1 MTEEEAK
8 AARQQR
14 NETLAAT
21 HIGPD
26 CPRSPDEQVGKTPE
40 TAIWTR
46 RLVMHIN
53 YGKGKHGYVHE
64 YTCRRCAARVS
75 IDS

>member
-1 MTEEEAK
+1 MTEEEAR

-14 NETLAAT
+14 NEALAAAHT
-21 HIGPD
+21 GEE

-46 RLVMHIN
+46 RLITHIN
-53 YGKGKHGYVHE
+53 YGGGKHGYFHE
-64 YTCRRCAARVS
+64 YTCRKCNAKVS
-75 IDS
+75 IGS